1 MAVIINELE
10 VVLEP
15 PPPVAQPGGSPQAP
29 EKPQISPQDVFTLLE
44 RRERNQM
51 RLVAH

>member
-10 VVLEP
+10 IVLEP
-15 PPPVAQPGGSPQAP
+15 PPPTAQPGGLPPVP
-29 EKPQISPQDVFTLLE
+29 EKPQISPQDVFALLE

-51 RLVAH
+51 RILAH